1 MSRTEDRF
9 AMVAPARR
17 RFWNVPNTLTVSRL
31 GLAVCVFV
39 LIEYE
44 SFIWAL
50 ALFVIAAVTDALDGY
65 FARLL
70 KQDTPIGRQ
79 LDPLI
84 DKVIVSGCYI
94 YLATIPG
101 TGVLPWMVTAI
112 VIRELLIQGLR
123 SLLEGQGQ
131 AFGARMAGKLKTVVQ
146 CLSISAVLLCLGLE
160 PSPSVTILLWVRDAL
175 TWLAVAL
182 TLYSGFS
189 YIWIAFPKLRGEA

>member
-1 MSRTEDRF
+1 M
-9 AMVAPARR
+9 
-17 RFWNVPNTLTVSRL
+17 
-31 GLAVCVFV
+31 
-39 LIEYE
+39 
-44 SFIWAL
+44 
-50 ALFVIAAVTDALDGY
+50 IAAVTDALDGY

-101 TGVLPWMVTAI
+101 TGVRPWMVTAI
-112 VIRELLIQGLR
+112 VVRELLIQGLR
-123 SLLEGQGQ
+123 SHLEGQGQ

-160 PSPSVTILLWVRDAL
+160 PSPPLALLWVRDAL

-189 YIWIAFPKLRGEA
+189 YVWIAFPKLRGEA

>member
-1 MSRTEDRF
+1 
-9 AMVAPARR
+9 MVAPAAR

-31 GLAVCVFV
+31 VLAVGVFA
-39 LIEYE
+39 LIEYD
-44 SFIWAL
+44 SYHWAL
-50 ALFVIAAVTDALDGY
+50 ALFVIAALTDALDGY

-101 TGVLPWMVTAI
+101 TGVWPWMVTAI
-112 VIRELLIQGLR
+112 VVRELLIQGLR
-123 SLLEGQGQ
+123 SHLEGQGQ
-131 AFGARMAGKLKTVVQ
+131 AFGARAAGKLKTVVQ
-146 CLSISAVLLCLGLE
+146 CLSISAVLFCLGLE
-160 PSPSVTILLWVRDAL
+160 PSLSLTPLYWVRDAL

-189 YIWIAFPKLRGEA
+189 YIWIAFPRLRSEA

>member
-1 MSRTEDRF
+1 
-9 AMVAPARR
+9 MVAPAQR

-31 GLAVCVFV
+31 VLAVCIFI
-39 LIEYE
+39 LIEAQL
-44 SFIWAL
+44 FIWAL
-50 ALFVIAAVTDALDGY
+50 AVFVIAAVTDALDGY

-84 DKVIVSGCYI
+84 DKVIVAGCYI

-112 VIRELLIQGLR
+112 VVRELLIQGLR
-123 SLLEGQGQ
+123 SHLEGQGQ

-160 PSPSVTILLWVRDAL
+160 PAPSITLLWARDAL

-189 YIWIAFPKLRGEA
+189 YVWIALPKLRGES

>member
-9 AMVAPARR
+9 AMVAPASR

-31 GLAVCVFV
+31 VLAIGVFV
-39 LIEYE
+39 LIE
-44 SFIWAL
+44 FQFFLGAM
-50 ALFVIAAVTDALDGY
+50 ALFVIAALTDALDGY

-101 TGVLPWMVTAI
+101 TGVKPWMVTAI

-146 CLSISAVLLCLGLE
+146 CVSISAVLLCLGLE
-160 PSPSVTILLWVRDAL
+160 PSPPSVLPWIRDIL

-182 TLYSGFS
+182 TVYSGSS
-189 YIWIAFPKLRGEA
+189 YIWIAFPKLRGDE

>member
-1 MSRTEDRF
+1 
-9 AMVAPARR
+9 MVAPPRR

-31 GLAVCVFV
+31 ALAVCVFV
-39 LIEYE
+39 LIEYN
-44 SFIWAL
+44 SFMLAL
-50 ALFVIAAVTDALDGY
+50 ALFVVAAVTDALDGY

-84 DKVIVSGCYI
+84 DKVIASGCYI

-101 TGVLPWMVTAI
+101 TGVKAWMVTAI

-123 SLLEGQGQ
+123 SHLEGQGH

-146 CLSISAVLLCLGLE
+146 CLSISAVLFCLGLE
-160 PSPSVTILLWVRDAL
+160 LSPLAALLWVRDAL

-189 YIWIAFPKLRGEA
+189 YVWIAFPKLRGEA

>member
-1 MSRTEDRF
+1 
-9 AMVAPARR
+9 MVAPARR

-31 GLAVCVFV
+31 ALAVCVFV
-39 LIEYE
+39 LIEYN
-44 SFIWAL
+44 SFILAL

-84 DKVIVSGCYI
+84 DKVIASGCYI

-101 TGVLPWMVTAI
+101 TGVKAWMVTAI

-123 SLLEGQGQ
+123 SHLEGQGQ

-160 PSPSVTILLWVRDAL
+160 LSPLAALLWVRDAL

-189 YIWIAFPKLRGEA
+189 YVWIAFPKLRGEA